1 MKKIRLYNFFIY
13 NYMYIISFSLFSKQQ
28 FIINNNIEGEFKL
41 LNKIK
46 KNYILIP
53 IITAVLSLM
62 TLIFANYKTSNEEF
76 KSYTEFL
83 KDISGSA
90 VLTVE
95 VSASPK
101 INVLLKDGTKY
112 LTDNPNSITL
122 KEELLSKGIEVKAS
136 NTMPPL
142 QRIPATMLGLSLL
155 SIVIMA
161 LRSSSLS
168 GGKITSLD
176 AVDAQGMAKE
186 NFNFNSV
193 AGNEEAKESL
203 NDIVDFLKNPE
214 KYANY
219 GARMPK
225 GVILYGDP
233 GTGKTLLAKAV
244 AGEAGVPF
252 YAVSGSDFVQVYVGV
267 GAGRI
272 RSLFKKA
279 KSHGKAVIF
288 IDEID
293 AIGKQRDSG
302 KNGGSD
308 ERDQTLNALLT
319 EMSGFSES
327 NGIVVIAATNRLDML
342 DSALL
347 RPGRFDRHIEVSLPD
362 ISAREK
368 ILSLHLNNKPIK
380 DVDIKDLA
388 HKTAYFSGAK
398 LESLANEAAILACK
412 DNSEFITNY
421 HFDKAYSIVLA
432 GYEKVERSSLSEEDR
447 KITAYH
453 EAGHALISMLK
464 LPEEKVSKVT
474 IIPTSKGAGGY
485 TLSLPK
491 DSSYQNLDYLR
502 RRIMVLL
509 GGRAAEEITFGK
521 DKVTTGAF
529 SDLKHTT
536 NMINNM
542 ITEYG
547 MGKSLGLL
555 RLSEMNGIAQNSDV
569 SNIIEE
575 CRTTVDELYNEVK
588 LTLLDNEAILE
599 EISTQLLHKETLH
612 YSDLMKFMD
621 EKVAV

>member
-1 MKKIRLYNFFIY
+1 M
-13 NYMYIISFSLFSKQQ
+13 
-28 FIINNNIEGEFKL
+28 

-53 IITAVLSLM
+53 IVIALLSLVA
-62 TLIFANYKTSNEEF
+62 LIFANYKTSSAEF
-76 KSYTEFL
+76 KSYAEFL
-83 KDISGSA
+83 KDISSST
-90 VLTVE
+90 VSTVE

-101 INVLLKDGTKY
+101 INVILKDGTKY

-122 KEELLSKGIEVKAS
+122 KEELLSKGIEVKTS
-136 NTMPPL
+136 STMPPI
-142 QRIPATMLGLSLL
+142 QRIPVTMLGLSLL
-155 SIVIMA
+155 AIVIIS

-168 GGKITSLD
+168 GGKITSLSAED
-176 AVDAQGMAKE
+176 VQGMAKE

-203 NDIVDFLKNPE
+203 NDIVDFLKNPD

-244 AGEAGVPF
+244 AGEANVPF

-319 EMSGFSES
+319 EMSGFNES

-362 ISAREK
+362 IAAREK
-368 ILSLHLNNKPIK
+368 ILSLHLENKPVL

-412 DNSEFITNY
+412 DNSEFITDY

-447 KITAYH
+447 RITAYH

-464 LPEEKVSKVT
+464 LPTEKVSKVT

-485 TLSLPK
+485 TLSLPN
-491 DSSYQNLDYLR
+491 DTAYQNLDYLR
-502 RRIMVLL
+502 KRIMVLL
-509 GGRAAEEITFGK
+509 GGRAAEEIIFGK

-529 SDLKHTT
+529 SDLKQTT

-547 MGKSLGLL
+547 MGNSLGLL
-555 RLSEMNGIAQNSDV
+555 RLSELNGIANNSDI
-569 SNIIEE
+569 SNIIQE
-575 CRTTVDELYNEVK
+575 CKITVDELYKEAK
-588 LTLLDNEAILE
+588 LTLLNNKDILE
-599 EISTQLLHKETLH
+599 EISNQLLDKETLH
-612 YSDLMKFMD
+612 HNDLITLMD
-621 EKVAV
+621 RKVAV